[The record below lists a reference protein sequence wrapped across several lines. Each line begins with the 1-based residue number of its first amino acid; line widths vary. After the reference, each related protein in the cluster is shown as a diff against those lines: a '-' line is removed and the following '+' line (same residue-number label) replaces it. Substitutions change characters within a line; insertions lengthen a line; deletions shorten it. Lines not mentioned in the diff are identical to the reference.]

1 MYSQGISHNISY
13 PYIERCVVPWY
24 VNISE
29 LLDLRAR
36 KYFAPPP
43 PPPKK
48 KKKGHIFGFPIKM
61 ALLHIE
67 MALLH
72 ICRLIYDDSL

>member
-1 MYSQGISHNISY
+1 MVKYFCEISHNISY

-24 VNISE
+24 VNISK

-36 KYFAPPP
+36 KYFDAPP

-48 KKKGHIFGFPIKM
+48 KKRKKKKKEDMYLVF
-61 ALLHIE
+61 L
-67 MALLH
+67 
-72 ICRLIYDDSL
+72 